1 MRLPRPALALLALAA
16 LAACDRPPSGPS
28 TAGDYVPEGTV
39 LPDLRG
45 DRLLTALRAEYAP
58 ARTLGYGPARDE
70 LFTYEMET
78 DGRLEGVYSGFSVV
92 LPPGADPSAS
102 AADLR
107 INTEHVWPQSRGA
120 RAEPLRSDMHHLFP
134 ARDNV
139 NSSRSALPFGEI
151 DDRLAEAWYRLD
163 QSQSNVP
170 RVAIDEWSE
179 RGDGR
184 FEPREARA
192 GDVARAAF
200 YVAALYPEATGG
212 EAAFF
217 DAMRADLLAWNR
229 QDPPDAAER
238 ARSAWIAGR
247 QGTENPFVLD
257 PTLADRAFGGGA
269 PAAPPRPPAG
279 GAVVELAVVEV
290 HYDNAS
296 ADTGEGVEVAGP
308 PGGSLRGWT
317 LAFYNGDGG
326 AVYDTATLSGTLS
339 ASGVA
344 WVAVR
349 GLQNGGA
356 DGIALVAPD
365 GEVRQ
370 FLSYE
375 GVVTATD
382 GPAAGRRSQ
391 DLGVAQTGS
400 TPPGRSLQLVSGSWT
415 AAPATPGRPN
425 Q

>member
-1 MRLPRPALALLALAA
+1 M
-16 LAACDRPPSGPS
+16 LAACDRPPSSPS
-28 TAGDYVPEGTV
+28 TAGPFASEGTV

-45 DRLLTALRAEYAP
+45 AELLAALRAEYAP

-78 DGRLEGVYSGFSVV
+78 DGQLTCVYSGFSVV
-92 LPPGADPSAS
+92 LPPGVDPSAT

-107 INTEHVWPQSRGA
+107 VNTEHVWPQSRGA

-139 NSSRSALPFGEI
+139 NSSRSALPYGEI

-184 FEPREARA
+184 FEPREDRA

-200 YVAALYPEATGG
+200 YVAALYPAATAA
-212 EAAFF
+212 ERAFF
-217 DAMRADLLAWNR
+217 DGMRADLLAWNR
-229 QDPPDAAER
+229 QDPPDDAER
-238 ARSAWIAGR
+238 ARSTWIAGR

-257 PTLADRAFGGGA
+257 PTLADRAFGEGA
-269 PAAPPRPPAG
+269 PPPRPAG
-279 GAVVELAVVEV
+279 DAVAELAVVEV
-290 HYDNAS
+290 HYDNAG

-326 AVYDTATLSGTLS
+326 AVYDTAALSGSLS
-339 ASGVA
+339 PAGVA

-356 DGIALVAPD
+356 DGVALVDPS

-382 GPAAGRRSQ
+382 GPAAGRRSE
-391 DLGVAQTGS
+391 DLGVSESGS
-400 TPPGRSLQLVSGSWT
+400 TPPGQSLQLVSGSWT
-415 AAPATPGRPN
+415 LAPATPGEPN